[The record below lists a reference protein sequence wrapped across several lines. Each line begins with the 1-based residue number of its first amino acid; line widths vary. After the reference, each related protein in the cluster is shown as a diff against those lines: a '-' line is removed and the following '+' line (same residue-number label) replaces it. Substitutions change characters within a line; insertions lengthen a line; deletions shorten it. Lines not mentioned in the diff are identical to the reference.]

1 MHDLLHELL
10 KKPTSLTQ
18 ASDLDRTNVGNAR
31 PMGLAWDTLEGD
43 TTGIQFDLVNSAFY
57 YIYSL
62 SSPNHSIV
70 EALQLRVRVGAQ
82 AEMWVR

>member
-31 PMGLAWDTLEGD
+31 PMGLAWGTLEGD
-43 TTGIQFDLVNSAFY
+43 PTSLQFYLVNSAFFH
-57 YIYSL
+57 IC
-62 SSPNHSIV
+62 
-70 EALQLRVRVGAQ
+70 
-82 AEMWVR
+82 